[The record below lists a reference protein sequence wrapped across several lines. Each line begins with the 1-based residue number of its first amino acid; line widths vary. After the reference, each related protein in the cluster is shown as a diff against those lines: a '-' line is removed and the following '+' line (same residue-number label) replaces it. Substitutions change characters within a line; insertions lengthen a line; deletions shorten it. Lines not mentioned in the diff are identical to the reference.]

1 MKDFEPFKNLWITTS
16 DWMKWHE
23 SWMNDPLTSIDAEQ
37 CEKQVSDA
45 FKTMH
50 KCTKTFKDIPGRCR
64 FEYTVDSFCFSPKS
78 NVYLWYQ
85 VASERK
91 LYTLVHCHRKMFR
104 KCLMGPT
111 SYCNFLKSETNCFCM
126 YSFS

>member
-1 MKDFEPFKNLWITTS
+1 MSKRFPNASCDLIVFLLKYTIIQYDKLSKLVKDFEPFKNLWITTS

-50 KCTKTFKDIPGRCR
+50 KCTKTFKDIPG
-64 FEYTVDSFCFSPKS
+64 KQ
-78 NVYLWYQ
+78 L
-85 VASERK
+85 K
-91 LYTLVHCHRKMFR
+91 LI
-104 KCLMGPT
+104 
-111 SYCNFLKSETNCFCM
+111 
-126 YSFS
+126 